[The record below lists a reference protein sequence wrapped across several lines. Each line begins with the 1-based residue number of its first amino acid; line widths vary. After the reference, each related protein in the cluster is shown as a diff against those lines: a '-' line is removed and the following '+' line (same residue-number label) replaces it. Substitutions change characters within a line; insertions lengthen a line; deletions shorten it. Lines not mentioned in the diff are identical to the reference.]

1 MTCLDCDPC
10 DHFFGRVIHL
20 PIPAYVSPILGS
32 EPQRSPGATES
43 RLVIF
48 EAPAA
53 PIPPVESGRCHGIVF
68 GELLSID
75 RRW

>member
-1 MTCLDCDPC
+1 MTCLDFDPC
-10 DHFFGRVIHL
+10 DHFFGGVIHL
-20 PIPAYVSPILGS
+20 PIPACVSPILGS
-32 EPQRSPGATES
+32 EPPRSPGATE
-43 RLVIF
+43 LWIVMF
-48 EAPAA
+48 EAPDA